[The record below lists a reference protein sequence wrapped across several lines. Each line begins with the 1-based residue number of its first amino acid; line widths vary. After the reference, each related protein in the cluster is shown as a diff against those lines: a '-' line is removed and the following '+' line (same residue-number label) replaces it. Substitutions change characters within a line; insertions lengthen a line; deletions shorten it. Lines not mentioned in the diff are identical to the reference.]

1 MRTIPGWV
9 VLLGLVAYVWSADA
23 QSKGTI
29 KIATQSP
36 LSGGQAV
43 LGEGIKLGAQLAVEK
58 MKGNLEKMGYKVD
71 FVSFDDQAK
80 PDVGVANAKNII
92 ADKDIVAIIGHLNS
106 GVAIPSSEVYKE
118 VGLAMISPAV
128 THPRLTEAGY
138 VNVDRV
144 CGRDDTQGVGAAT
157 FVANT
162 LKVKSVYVVHDMTPY
177 GQGVSTLFKAAA
189 EKNGS
194 KVLGFEGTQLSA
206 NFDSLLTPIKNKNPD
221 LIYFAGN
228 YEQGAPF
235 FKEARL
241 KGLSSILLGS
251 DGVDTPQLRELAGKA
266 AVGMYYSTVAAP
278 ISTVR
283 SFAEDFRKKFN
294 KNATPYA
301 AEAYDAA
308 GVALKAIEL
317 TVQKTGSL
325 KREDVAMTIRTVK
338 FDGIT
343 GPIAF
348 NSNGDRRMVTVWILQ
363 VAEPWQDNKLIASI
377 GVDQTQGPGATPTCP
392 AGQKWCKKQNACIN
406 NDSSC

>member
-9 VLLGLVAYVWSADA
+9 VLLFLVAYVWPADA

-71 FVSFDDQAK
+71 FVPFDDQAK

-92 ADKDIVAIIGHLNS
+92 ADKDIMAIIGHLNS

-118 VGLAMISPAV
+118 VGLAMILPAV
-128 THPRLTEAGY
+128 THPRLTEGGY
-138 VNVDRV
+138 VNVARV

-157 FVANT
+157 FAANT
-162 LKVKSVYVVHDMTPY
+162 LKVRSVYVVHDMTPY
-177 GQGVSTLFKAAA
+177 GQGLSVLFKAAA

-194 KVLGFEGTQLSA
+194 KVLGFEGTQLGA
-206 NFDSLLTPIKNKNPD
+206 DFDSLLMPIRNKNPD

-251 DGVDTPQLRELAGKA
+251 NGIDTPQLRELAGKA

-278 ISTVR
+278 VSTVR

-294 KNATPYA
+294 KSATPYA

-317 TVQKTGSL
+317 TVQKTGGL
-325 KREDVAMTIRTVK
+325 KRENVAMTVRTVK

-348 NSNGDRRMVTVWILQ
+348 NSNGDRKMATVWIVQ
-363 VAEPWQDNKLIASI
+363 VAEPGQDNKLIASI
-377 GVDQTQGPGATPTCP
+377 GVDQTQGPGVTPTCP